1 MGRGFVFRL
10 YENGVCGVLCK
21 TSLPYNTVGRAETVK
36 YLAYIHA
43 LQHGLYFFYGDA
55 DVVTHGSILAAGDKV
70 VTAVYRN
77 QNLEGFACA
86 DGSSDSGSDFPQKGV
101 GEYDTDR
108 PHDQIGIGRIDHD
121 RIVSGGSM
129 VGACLEHGGGG
140 DAVGADGIQ
149 FQFRMLFLD
158 LFDDRFSNTAALAVD
173 DCDFHFLPHFC
184 TAFSA

>member
-1 MGRGFVFRL
+1 MEENKHSRQTETEQVFQPP
-10 YENGVCGVLCK
+10 
-21 TSLPYNTVGRAETVK
+21 SVK
-36 YLAYIHA
+36 YLAYVHA

-108 PHDQIGIGRIDHD
+108 PHDQIGIGRPG
-121 RIVSGGSM
+121 R
-129 VGACLEHGGGG
+129 
-140 DAVGADGIQ
+140 
-149 FQFRMLFLD
+149 R
-158 LFDDRFSNTAALAVD
+158 
-173 DCDFHFLPHFC
+173 
-184 TAFSA
+184 